1 MGRVG
6 TDTGARGQNG
16 WAGGCEDSQPK
27 RGDGLGAADGNPAHL
42 VDVLLLR
49 LGHVSLALSLRLPSL
64 TFDARAAVR
73 CSPRVQAARA
83 LGPDFEAATGFA
95 LRLITDDRSL
105 RDSTWQTTDESKT
118 AAPARA
124 TLDID
129 GCVARLSR
137 SSEASR
143 ARSAPRGARF
153 PARHRPSAPSA
164 PRDGPRHLRPRAPRQ
179 KRNPTV
185 DRGGRCVR
193 SARRRRG
200 NAGARSAMG
209 STRGFAGGLKVY
221 KPTSPG
227 QRGRI
232 TTSRDHLW
240 KGKPLK
246 ALTVGLRKKGGRNN
260 AGRITVW
267 HQGGGHKRLYRI
279 IDTKRRATTA
289 AGTVRRIE
297 YDPNRTTRIALV
309 DFLDDAKGTKPCY
322 VLAPDRIKPGSTI
335 VSSTD
340 GGVDIRPGNA
350 MPLREIPPGTQI
362 HNIELRPGQ
371 GGVLVAPR
379 GLRRR
384 W

>member
-1 MGRVG
+1 MAV
-6 TDTGARGQNG
+6 
-16 WAGGCEDSQPK
+16 
-27 RGDGLGAADGNPAHL
+27 DGNTAHL

-164 PRDGPRHLRPRAPRQ
+164 PRDGPSPPPPSGTTAETEPYRGPRWTMRSVGASAPRWV
-179 KRNPTV
+179 R
-185 DRGGRCVR
+185 DRRWD
-193 SARRRRG
+193 RRG
-200 NAGARSAMG
+200 
-209 STRGFAGGLKVY
+209 V
-221 KPTSPG
+221 SP
-227 QRGRI
+227 
-232 TTSRDHLW
+232 
-240 KGKPLK
+240 
-246 ALTVGLRKKGGRNN
+246 
-260 AGRITVW
+260 
-267 HQGGGHKRLYRI
+267 
-279 IDTKRRATTA
+279 RR
-289 AGTVRRIE
+289 
-297 YDPNRTTRIALV
+297 P
-309 DFLDDAKGTKPCY
+309 
-322 VLAPDRIKPGSTI
+322 
-335 VSSTD
+335 
-340 GGVDIRPGNA
+340 
-350 MPLREIPPGTQI
+350 
-362 HNIELRPGQ
+362 
-371 GGVLVAPR
+371 
-379 GLRRR
+379 
-384 W
+384 